1 MDASDY
7 WRWLM
12 MVSSRRQVFKKCD
25 SVVSSLAF
33 FWLGGRSGGVIST
46 VSQLVDLD
54 SMGFQQFHTRQVF
67 FNRF

>member
-12 MVSSRRQVFKKCD
+12 MVSSRRQVFQKCH

-33 FWLGGRSGGVIST
+33 FFGWGGRSGG
-46 VSQLVDLD
+46 
-54 SMGFQQFHTRQVF
+54 G
-67 FNRF
+67 